1 MLGGGSEAE
10 ALQTKRRERGWREAR
25 SLPGAELACR
35 WAAGTTVLWLGGL
48 ALLCLLLG
56 RSRAE
61 GLHPFLKEKG
71 AGSRAL
77 SPWGCAGGR
86 RHLLPVL
93 QWRGTRAPRRHQ
105 ILLFLFQLP
114 FVSTIVV
121 VCFAGAFP
129 GTDTIFKV
137 LQRWREVLSVK
148 A

>member
-10 ALQTKRRERGWREAR
+10 ALQTKRREHGWREAR
-25 SLPGAELACR
+25 SLPGVELACR
-35 WAAGTTVLWLGGL
+35 WAVGNTVLWLGGL

-56 RSRAE
+56 WSRAE

-86 RHLLPVL
+86 RHLLPIL
-93 QWRGTRAPRRHQ
+93 RQRGTRAPRRHQ

-114 FVSTIVV
+114 FVSTVMLV
-121 VCFAGAFP
+121 RFQELTPFSKSCRDGGRFF
-129 GTDTIFKV
+129 
-137 LQRWREVLSVK
+137 L
-148 A
+148 